1 MFLLFGYLSI
11 AVLQWIQQYRRKKRY
26 SGAMLQALKRGSV
39 LIQRGKS
46 AQHGSVGALLN
57 SPLLLC
63 PHSYKET
70 RIYSDDSLAISV
82 VFPRQK
88 VDLSEWTSYLDV
100 GPGSDSSNTVVVLL
114 EAEKFVKVNFVTDAQ
129 KSFPSV
135 PVHVLQHGSPV
146 AWKLGSPLGVILQCS
161 YNNFVLL
168 CDAFGQG
175 RLILDKDFQLHRIL
189 SVRPTGKPY
198 TLTKV
203 SQRKTTTNS
212 ISNMN
217 QEVDGCILKQMPA
230 VTECSHALVN
240 GVDHKN
246 TKKSQK
252 AEKDSSLLAY
262 RNDYAK
268 ASENGKEKGKYHGRE
283 QNNENLVQE
292 QFKEISAAIKLSV
305 PAIILTNGNH
315 SEQDE
320 KLSSHLCTESDL
332 LKTCSAADTDGEL
345 QDLIHKK
352 DFDSNFS
359 LHLYEERADT
369 RNISVERNEN
379 IACEDSSFQN
389 HTKFM
394 DNAVPEIPVSPSI
407 EEYACLHSAV
417 TAETGNVS
425 HSDSAAFIKDLSA
438 GNKGDALF
446 PTGQKFS
453 GKPPNILVYCG
464 KKDTARKFYVI
475 KSSLEHCI
483 NTEAYSIYH
492 LPHDQISTTPWAENA
507 AALIISA
514 DNLYDNASQYFSD
527 YLSSGGRILSFG
539 SSIETIF
546 VERREVQQNPS
557 LTKFGVAEW
566 TEVNAIQGRFQYV
579 PGSLK
584 KGDSSMDAVILDDK
598 TGNPVVVLL
607 TVSSVG
613 GNGRAIFSQLFLECD
628 PTEMAVDS
636 QVFSQLKQSN
646 KERLEVIRH
655 LLSLLDLDI
664 TPPPPAQL
672 TPCFLLTENQTLLT
686 SLLKSLAGR
695 VKNGVIK
702 SRSLSLHF
710 MDRIS
715 GDVKATDDVLPVIT
729 ENRTSIVD
737 SSTTKHG
744 SLIRYFDPKVY
755 WSHLKTQELGRIIFY
770 TDVITTTMKVFEGFQ
785 FSIPDNI
792 GVIAIAGRQTSGK
805 GRGGNVWLSP
815 LGCAMFTLPLKI
827 PAESLLGQRVTF
839 LQHMVTLSVVH
850 GICSLANYQVVV

>member
-1 MFLLFGYLSI
+1 
-11 AVLQWIQQYRRKKRY
+11 
-26 SGAMLQALKRGSV
+26 
-39 LIQRGKS
+39 
-46 AQHGSVGALLN
+46 
-57 SPLLLC
+57 
-63 PHSYKET
+63 
-70 RIYSDDSLAISV
+70 
-82 VFPRQK
+82 
-88 VDLSEWTSYLDV
+88 
-100 GPGSDSSNTVVVLL
+100 
-114 EAEKFVKVNFVTDAQ
+114 
-129 KSFPSV
+129 
-135 PVHVLQHGSPV
+135 
-146 AWKLGSPLGVILQCS
+146 
-161 YNNFVLL
+161 
-168 CDAFGQG
+168 
-175 RLILDKDFQLHRIL
+175 
-189 SVRPTGKPY
+189 
-198 TLTKV
+198 
-203 SQRKTTTNS
+203 
-212 ISNMN
+212 MN

-283 QNNENLVQE
+283 QKNENLVQE
-292 QFKEISAAIKLSV
+292 QFKKISAAIKLSV

-315 SEQDE
+315 SEQDA

-352 DFDSNFS
+352 DFDNNFS

-369 RNISVERNEN
+369 RNISAERNED
-379 IACEDSSFQN
+379 IACEESSFQN

-394 DNAVPEIPVSPSI
+394 DNAVPEIPASPSI
-407 EEYACLHSAV
+407 EEYASLHSAV

-464 KKDTARKFYVI
+464 KKDTARKFYMI

-507 AALIISA
+507 VALIISA
-514 DNLYDNASQYFSD
+514 DNLYDNVSQYFSD

-566 TEVNAIQGRFQYV
+566 TEVNAIQGRFHYV

-613 GNGRAIFSQLFLECD
+613 GNGRAIFSQVFFSYYGCLCLFCL
-628 PTEMAVDS
+628 
-636 QVFSQLKQSN
+636 
-646 KERLEVIRH
+646 
-655 LLSLLDLDI
+655 
-664 TPPPPAQL
+664 
-672 TPCFLLTENQTLLT
+672 
-686 SLLKSLAGR
+686 
-695 VKNGVIK
+695 
-702 SRSLSLHF
+702 
-710 MDRIS
+710 
-715 GDVKATDDVLPVIT
+715 
-729 ENRTSIVD
+729 
-737 SSTTKHG
+737 
-744 SLIRYFDPKVY
+744 
-755 WSHLKTQELGRIIFY
+755 
-770 TDVITTTMKVFEGFQ
+770 
-785 FSIPDNI
+785 
-792 GVIAIAGRQTSGK
+792 
-805 GRGGNVWLSP
+805 
-815 LGCAMFTLPLKI
+815 LPLMY
-827 PAESLLGQRVTF
+827 LV
-839 LQHMVTLSVVH
+839 LSH
-850 GICSLANYQVVV
+850 